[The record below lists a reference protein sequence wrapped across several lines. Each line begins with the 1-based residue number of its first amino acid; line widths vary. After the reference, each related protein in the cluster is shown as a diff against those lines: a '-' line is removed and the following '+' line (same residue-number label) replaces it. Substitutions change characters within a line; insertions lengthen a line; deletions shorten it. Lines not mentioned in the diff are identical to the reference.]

1 MVRKHINKS
10 TFRKGFWQVLKQ
22 EISVTLEIRAMPQMV
37 ARALCEG
44 EKPPDNCNCFPGAF
58 NPPHSLNQFSPI
70 SATLWGRTHGQ
81 EYSSNTEQ
89 TLCFVCV
96 WFLFCFGFCLI
107 GYLFLFVWLVVF
119 CCGCFCLLYFLV
131 CFDFHF
137 FFREIKNMTLGVE
150 GGERSGRSC
159 VWGRIGSKCMKS
171 FNEKKI
177 KQINFKKYH
186 IPCIC
191 PE

>member
-1 MVRKHINKS
+1 MVRKHIKKS

-22 EISVTLEIRAMPQMV
+22 EIFMTLEIRAMPQMV

-44 EKPPDNCNCFPGAF
+44 ENPPDNCNCFPGAF

-107 GYLFLFVWLVVF
+107 IYLFLFVWLVVF
-119 CCGCFCLLYFLV
+119 FLLWLLLFAVFISLFWFSFFLFYKEIEKEHDIGCRGR
-131 CFDFHF
+131 
-137 FFREIKNMTLGVE
+137 REIWEELRVGKNM
-150 GGERSGRSC
+150 
-159 VWGRIGSKCMKS
+159 IKMY
-171 FNEKKI
+171 EKL
-177 KQINFKKYH
+177 
-186 IPCIC
+186 
-191 PE
+191 